1 MGRFWDELVFIRKDS
16 ESDLLVILSDQFLIN
31 ENYGTAGNN
40 ANREKADVIS
50 ELDPIDLIKIRGV
63 SSNQLSFADTS
74 INEMYGIGI
83 YADSYLEAL
92 YIGSDLSLGQIQAM
106 TSGVSLLDIT
116 LNSIDRYGSW

>member
-40 ANREKADVIS
+40 ANGEKADVIS

-74 INEMYGIGI
+74 INGMSGIGI

>member
-40 ANREKADVIS
+40 ANGEKADVIS

>member
-40 ANREKADVIS
+40 ANGEKADVIS
-50 ELDPIDLIKIRGV
+50 ELDPVDLIKIRGV